1 MKSISILFISACMA
15 LLFGACNDYLNK
27 EPLTSV
33 TPEKYFTNEAHLEA
47 YVNGLYTSILPSHDW
62 SYGIFELDK
71 QTDNQTKQTYDSKYV
86 KGLWKVPQEEGNN
99 WNFSNINSCNY
110 FLEQVLPK
118 YEVDAIAG
126 SLANIRHYIGELY
139 VLRAYEYFKRYQLFG
154 DFPIITAPLP
164 DRWIETTEASK
175 RYPRNE
181 VARFIISDLDKAID
195 FLGDVDMATTRI
207 NKNVAL
213 LLKSRVALF
222 EGSWLKN
229 FKGTAFVPGDKDWPG
244 KNKEYNVDFSWQ
256 GGNIESEYQWFFD
269 QSMEAAK
276 AVGDQMMD
284 HLIMNTGMVPQSGS
298 TLQDIEAVNPYLTM
312 FGKEDLSTYAPEVLL
327 WRQYNRGLGVCH
339 NATQAAQM
347 SNNQVGVTRGMVE
360 SFVMQNGLP
369 IYDSESGYAGDFTIA
384 DVRKDRDPRL
394 VVFLKEPGQ
403 KNILIENSIGGFAV
417 PIEPKP
423 NILND
428 KTPGAGDLNVTGYIL
443 RKGISFDQKQA
454 TNGQNDTGCIIFRGV
469 EALLN
474 YIEAS
479 YERNGILDET
489 AKRYWTAIRA
499 RHSGLDTDYQK
510 TIDHTDMSKEALGD
524 WGAYTAGKLLTDR
537 TLYNIRR
544 ERRCEL
550 MAEGFRWMDLCRWR
564 ALDQMTTIPYHI
576 EGMHLYNTPM
586 EKLYDA
592 DLIAKLIS
600 PRERSEYIRPYEYD
614 TKSEVYNGYV
624 WSMAH
629 YLNPIMIKQFLLT
642 ASDGQSIETSPLYQ
656 NPYWPTTSDM
666 PAER

>member
-1 MKSISILFISACMA
+1 MKKILFLLGMA
-15 LLFGACNDYLNK
+15 LCFGACNDYLDK

-47 YVNGLYTSILPSHDW
+47 YANGLYTSILPSHDW
-62 SYGIFELDK
+62 SYGTFEIDK

-86 KGLWKVPQEEGNN
+86 KGLWKVPQEDGGN
-99 WNFSNINSCNY
+99 WNFTNINSCNY
-110 FLEQVLPK
+110 FFEQVLPK
-118 YEVDAIAG
+118 YEAGTIAG
-126 SLANIRHYIGELY
+126 SEANIRHYIGEMY

-154 DFPIITAPLP
+154 DFPIITTPLP
-164 DRWIETTEASK
+164 DQWLETTEASK

-181 VARFIISDLDKAID
+181 VARFILSDLDKAAD

-229 FKGTAFVPGDKDWPG
+229 FNETAFVPGSKDWPG
-244 KNKEYNVDFSWQ
+244 KAKEYNAGFSYQ
-256 GGNIESEYQWFFD
+256 AGSIENEYQWFFA
-269 QSMEAAK
+269 QAMEAAK
-276 AVGDQMMD
+276 TVGDQMAD
-284 HLIMNTGMVPQSGS
+284 HLIANTGIVPQTGS
-298 TLQDIEAVNPYLTM
+298 VLKDIEAANPYLAM
-312 FGKEDLSTYAPEVLL
+312 FGTEDLSAYAPEVLL
-327 WRQYNRGLGVCH
+327 WRQYSRGLGICH

-347 SNNQVGVTRGMVE
+347 SNNQVGVTRGLVDG
-360 SFVMQNGLP
+360 FVMLNGLP
-369 IYDSESGYAGDFTIA
+369 IYDSASGYQGDRTIA
-384 DVRKDRDPRL
+384 DVRKGRDPRL
-394 VVFLKEPGQ
+394 SVFLKEPGQ
-403 KNILIENSIGGFAV
+403 KNILITNPIGGFAV

-443 RKGISFDQKQA
+443 RKGGSFDQKQA

-479 YERNGILDET
+479 YESKGVLDET

-499 RHSGLDTDYQK
+499 RHAGMDTDFQK
-510 TIDHTDMSKEALGD
+510 TIDHTDISKEAPGD
-524 WGAYTAGKLLTDR
+524 WGAYTAGQLLTDR

-550 MAEGFRWMDLCRWR
+550 MAEGLRWMDLCRWR
-564 ALDQMTTIPYHI
+564 SLDQLITTPYHI

-586 EKLYDA
+586 EGWYDA
-592 DLIAKLIS
+592 AQLAKLIS
-600 PRERSEYIRPYEYD
+600 PRERSEYIRPYEFD
-614 TKSEVYNGYV
+614 TKSEVYNGYT

-629 YLNPIMIKQFLLT
+629 YLTPIMIKQFLLT
-642 ASDGQSIETSPLYQ
+642 ASDGKTIATSPLYQ
-656 NPYWPTTSDM
+656 NPYWPTAADM
-666 PAER
+666 PAEK